1 MEMFEIGKAAPWLN
15 LSKEG
20 AYFDL
25 DGSGFLLVYNYNSP
39 TPGEIAA
46 FQAGTA
52 CEFRFVRV
60 GGVLFLLS
68 KLGALPWNDS
78 PFALQLARTPS
89 LPDVPEG
96 KGYAV
101 TLLLLDNKTQ
111 IVRGLRLVGLG
122 TQFSRKLRAEISEDV
137 GKPMLRE
144 EYLARVAA
152 VQSMYTTSAL
162 VSFASDRYKIN

>member
-1 MEMFEIGKAAPWLN
+1 MEMFGVGKPAPWLN
-15 LSKEG
+15 LHKEG
-20 AYFDL
+20 AYFDR

-68 KLGALPWNDS
+68 KLGPLPWNDS

-89 LPDVPEG
+89 LPEITEG

>member
-1 MEMFEIGKAAPWLN
+1 MEMFEVCKPAPWLN

-68 KLGALPWNDS
+68 KLGPLPWNDS
-78 PFALQLARTPS
+78 PFALQLAVL
-89 LPDVPEG
+89 LPCRRFRRE
-96 KGYAV
+96 KAMR
-101 TLLLLDNKTQ
+101 LLWYCWTTKQ
-111 IVRGLRLVGLG
+111 R
-122 TQFSRKLRAEISEDV
+122 SC
-137 GKPMLRE
+137 
-144 EYLARVAA
+144 AA
-152 VQSMYTTSAL
+152 CVWWGWVL
-162 VSFASDRYKIN
+162 SFQKN